1 MSFSI
6 FRYLLHFSVSI
17 LLLHCPYLMIFNIF
31 LFPMNFWLISNRDS
45 YWINNIKPWLLS
57 KFMYIWNYPSL
68 GVPETMSPP
77 AITAKYKYIC
87 CFNDITFCFFLFQ
100 LGKLF
105 QMLEGLGT
113 KLEKDGLLERYTK
126 PELSTRLVEEWAGLT
141 KKFMKVLPYTLTT
154 SQLQATSEIIWDLK
168 RPVPMNRL
176 LQVWSCVIHR
186 NWTSFCFMK

>member
-1 MSFSI
+1 MKFILHLVFRRPCFLQLSLKNSTNI
-6 FRYLLHFSVSI
+6 FVVSI
-17 LLLHCPYLMIFNIF
+17 I
-31 LFPMNFWLISNRDS
+31 LFTDF
-45 YWINNIKPWLLS
+45 
-57 KFMYIWNYPSL
+57 
-68 GVPETMSPP
+68 V
-77 AITAKYKYIC
+77 
-87 CFNDITFCFFLFQ
+87 LFQ

-141 KKFMKVLPYTLTT
+141 KNFMKVLPYTLTT

-176 LQVWSCVIHR
+176 LQVWFCLIHL
-186 NWTSFCFMK
+186 N